1 MTSTIRATRL
11 AQNLSLNEV
20 AARLGVTPS
29 AISQLERSEIDETIK
44 LASLRE
50 ALRAMNSDVRI
61 TAGSLRSNSSYAPFR
76 VADAMSKAITL
87 DRDPIYALRLLT
99 QAVAEISG
107 EQQLARDEIDIAPT
121 PLPSRE
127 WDTLMRAMFARTL
140 PARSRPAWMKTEPLP
155 EPWFV
160 SQYAVLRERA
170 RNNTSADLSALNIFI
185 DERSLSRA

>member
-11 AQNLSLNEV
+11 AHNLSVNEV
-20 AARLGVTPS
+20 AAKLGVTPS

-50 ALRAMNSDVRI
+50 ALRAMNTDVRI
-61 TAGSLRSNSSYAPFR
+61 TAGSLRPNSVYAPFR
-76 VADAMSKAITL
+76 VADAMSKALTI
-87 DRDPIYALRLLT
+87 DRDPTYALRLLT
-99 QAVAEISG
+99 QAVAEISS

-121 PLPSRE
+121 PLPMRE
-127 WDTLMRAMFARTL
+127 WDTFMRAMFARTL
-140 PARSRPAWMKTEPLP
+140 PKRSRPAWMTTEPLLD
-155 EPWFV
+155 PWFV

-170 RNNTSADLSALNIFI
+170 RENTSADLRALNIFI